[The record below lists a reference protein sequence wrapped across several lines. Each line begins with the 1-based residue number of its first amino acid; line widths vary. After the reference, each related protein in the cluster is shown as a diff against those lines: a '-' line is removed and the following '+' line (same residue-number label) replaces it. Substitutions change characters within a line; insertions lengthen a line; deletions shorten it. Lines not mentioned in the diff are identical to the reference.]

1 MPQIEVGLALAL
13 YGLVAVPLVV
23 LLALRSKFLLSP
35 RRRAMATATRAL
47 AVALVVLAIADLR
60 IGWPTDDLAVAV
72 AIDASDGI
80 APEERDALRQQMA
93 QLEAARPDVT
103 FTHGAPHRA
112 GTPEPSVASA
122 LGAASA
128 TLPRD
133 HVRRVV
139 VATDGRDEDGALA
152 SAIAAAHQDGIE
164 VSVLPIGDRPPLDL
178 VSLAALDAPRLVH
191 AEETM
196 DVAAT
201 VFASRE
207 TDAHL
212 EAFLDGASVATAD
225 HHALQGDSDA
235 RLSVRFPTEPGI
247 HELEVAVSASGD
259 SVSANDRWRA
269 LVEVLPK
276 PRVLIFHDAEHPEPV
291 LARTLRDAGMEVEL
305 RTPQQAPADVPGYD
319 RFALVVSDEI
329 ELGDYSDVQQTAL
342 RHWVEDEG
350 GGWIRITG
358 GRPVRS
364 TPRTLREIEPIGPPP
379 AQPEPRPLE
388 LVIVIDRSGSMSGT
402 PMAQAR
408 NAAVAAVHA
417 LRLDARVGVVAFSGQ
432 VDRSIAPQPMSEAT
446 QVINFIRSID
456 ADGGTNI
463 AAAVQG
469 ANHIMS
475 HDDRYIHHV
484 VLISDGESEPQSA
497 IAAATALAG
506 RGVSISTI
514 TIGSYSS
521 LLAEIAR
528 IGRGRYHVTSSAAGL
543 SSLVV
548 SEAMARQPPAQRQTT
563 FVARETTHLAMLDG
577 VDFSGA
583 PALTGHALAT
593 TKPGATQVLSA
604 TEGMPL
610 LAHWHR
616 GLGQVASFT
625 SASNGSWADG
635 WRSAPVFRQF
645 WTSLARG
652 MLRHRTIEPPRV
664 LVERDPAH
672 ADRRVVTVVSPFPF
686 EEPAPVTRIVRGRTV
701 ASSTSPAGEAPTELE
716 MGIVGPGVWQTTVP
730 AGFTFLV
737 DARLPLDP
745 EPTSAAGD
753 ETPYDAE
760 LARFGPDRG
769 SLERLATLGGGTVIA
784 APADALATPGEAFV
798 RMPMRMALLFAALVV
813 YLISLLLVRMPDRA
827 VASVSIP
834 ERNARVS
841 MPPGSRTS
849 NAPPPPMVR
858 TPEPTPPDDQE
869 AA

>member
-1 MPQIEVGLALAL
+1 MTLPTITVGLVVAL
-13 YGLVAVPLVV
+13 YGLLAVPLVV

-60 IGWPTDDLAVAV
+60 IGWPTHELAVATV
-72 AIDASDGI
+72 IDASDGI
-80 APEERDALRQQMA
+80 SPGERASLRQGLA
-93 QLEAARPDVT
+93 QLEASRPDVR
-103 FTHGAPHRA
+103 FAPVHAPRP
-112 GTPEPSVASA
+112 GEPEPSIASG
-122 LGAASA
+122 LGAATA

-133 HVRRVV
+133 HVRRVI

-152 SAIAAAHQDGIE
+152 SAVAAAHADGID
-164 VSVLPIGDRPPLDL
+164 VSLLPVGDRPAVDL
-178 VSLAALDAPRLVH
+178 VSIAALDAPRLVH
-191 AEETM
+191 AEETV
-196 DVAAT
+196 DVAPT
-201 VFASRE
+201 IFASS
-207 TDAHL
+207 DADVHL
-212 EAFLDGASVATAD
+212 EAFLDGSSVATTD
-225 HHALQGDSDA
+225 HHALAGDSNA
-235 RLSVRFPTEPGI
+235 RLSVRFPTEPGV
-247 HELEVAVSASGD
+247 HELEVAVSAPGD
-259 SVSANDRWRA
+259 AVSVNDRWRA

-276 PRVLIFHDAEHPEPV
+276 PRVLIFHDADRGEPTL
-291 LARTLRDAGMEVEL
+291 LATLRDAGMDVDVR
-305 RTPQQAPADVPGYD
+305 RTQDAPTDAAGYD
-319 RFALVVSDEI
+319 RYALVISDEI

-342 RHWVEDEG
+342 RSWVEDEG

-408 NAAVAAVHA
+408 SAAVAAVHA

-432 VDRSIAPQPMSEAT
+432 VDRSLPPQPMSQST

-475 HDDRYIHHV
+475 RDDRYIHHV
-484 VLISDGESEPQSA
+484 ILISDGESEPQSA

-548 SEAMARQPPAQRQTT
+548 SEAMARQPPAQRQST
-563 FVARETTHLAMLDG
+563 FVAREQTHLAMLDA
-577 VDFSGA
+577 VQFSGA
-583 PALTGHALAT
+583 PPLTGHALAT
-593 TKPGATQVLSA
+593 TKPGATQVLAA

-625 SASNGSWADG
+625 SASSGAWSDG
-635 WRSAPVFRQF
+635 WRSAPIFRQF
-645 WTSLARG
+645 WTALSRG
-652 MLRHRTIEPPRV
+652 MLRHRTIEPPRITI
-664 LVERDPAH
+664 ERDPAH

-686 EEPAPVTRIVRGRTV
+686 EEPAPIARIVRGRET
-701 ASSTSPAGEAPTELE
+701 PAELPLS
-716 MGIVGPGVWQTTVP
+716 IVGPGVWQATVP

-753 ETPYDAE
+753 EQPYDAE
-760 LARFGPDRG
+760 LARFGPDAA
-769 SLERLATLGGGTVIA
+769 SLDRLAAIGGGEVLT
-784 APADALATPGEAFV
+784 APAGILEAPGEAFV
-798 RMPMRMALLFAALVV
+798 RMPMRMPLLFAALVV
-813 YLISLLLVRMPDRA
+813 YLLSLLLVRMPDRA
-827 VASVSIP
+827 VASAAIP
-834 ERNARVS
+834 ERSSRIS
-841 MPPGSRTS
+841 MPPSGRTS
-849 NAPPPPMVR
+849 AAPPPPMVK
-858 TPEPTPPDDQE
+858 TPKPTPPDDQE

>member
-1 MPQIEVGLALAL
+1 MPTLTVGFVLAL

-35 RRRAMATATRAL
+35 RRRIMATTTRAL
-47 AVALVVLAIADLR
+47 AVALIVLAIADLR
-60 IGWPTDDLAVAV
+60 VGWPTDDLAVAT
-72 AIDASDGI
+72 AIDSSDGI
-80 APEERDALRQQMA
+80 APEERAALRASMT
-93 QLEAARPDVT
+93 QLEASRPDVT
-103 FTHGAPHRA
+103 FAHAPPLRR
-112 GTPEPSVASA
+112 GEPEPSVASA
-122 LGAASA
+122 LGAATA

-152 SAIAAAHQDGIE
+152 SAVAAAREDGIE
-164 VSVLPIGDRPPLDL
+164 VSVLPIGERPAIDL
-178 VSLAALDAPRLVH
+178 VSIARLDAPRLVH
-191 AEETM
+191 AEETV
-196 DVAAT
+196 DVAPT
-201 VFASRE
+201 IFASRE
-207 TDAHL
+207 ADVHL
-212 EAFLDGASVATAD
+212 EAFLDGASVATGD
-225 HHALQGDSDA
+225 HHAGDSDA
-235 RLSVRFPTEPGI
+235 RLSVRFPTEPGV
-247 HELEVAVSASGD
+247 HELEVAASAPGDAVS
-259 SVSANDRWRA
+259 VNDRWRA

-276 PRVLIFHDAEHPEPV
+276 PRVLIFHDAGGGEPTLV
-291 LARTLRDAGMEVEL
+291 ATLRDAGMEVEV
-305 RTPQQAPADVPGYD
+305 RTPQAAPTTAAGYD

-329 ELGDYSDVQQTAL
+329 ELGDYTDVQQTAL
-342 RHWVEDEG
+342 RSWVEDEG
-350 GGWIRITG
+350 GGWIRVTG

-408 NAAVAAVHA
+408 NAAIAAVHA

-432 VDRSIAPQPMSEAT
+432 ADRTLAPQPMGQST
-446 QVINFIRSID
+446 QVIDFIRSID

-463 AAAVQG
+463 AAAVQA
-469 ANHIMS
+469 ANQIMS

-497 IAAATALAG
+497 IAASTALAG

-528 IGRGRYHVTSSAAGL
+528 IGRGRYHVTSSGAGL
-543 SSLVV
+543 ASLVV

-563 FVARETTHLAMLDG
+563 FVAREQTHLTMLDG
-577 VDFSGA
+577 VEFTAA
-583 PALTGHALAT
+583 PPLTGHALST
-593 TKPGATQVLSA
+593 LKPGATMALTA

-610 LAHWHR
+610 LGHWHR
-616 GLGQVASFT
+616 GLGQVATFT
-625 SASNGSWADG
+625 SATSGAWSDG
-635 WRSAPVFRQF
+635 WRSAPIFRRF

-652 MLRHRTIEPPRV
+652 MLRHRTIEPPRII
-664 LVERDPAH
+664 VEHDPAH

-686 EEPAPVTRIVRGRTV
+686 EDPAPVARIVRGREE
-701 ASSTSPAGEAPTELE
+701 PAELPLE
-716 MGIVGPGVWQTTVP
+716 IVGPGVWQTSVP

-753 ETPYDAE
+753 ETPYDPE
-760 LARFGPDRG
+760 LARFGPDRA
-769 SLERLATLGGGTVIA
+769 SLERLASLGGGQLIT
-784 APADALATPGEAFV
+784 APADALAAPGEAFV
-798 RMPMRMALLFAALVV
+798 RMPMRLPLLFAALLV
-813 YLISLLLVRMPDRA
+813 YLLSLLLVRMPDRA
-827 VASVSIP
+827 VASASLP
-834 ERNARVS
+834 ERSSRVP
-841 MPPGSRTS
+841 MPPRGRTS
-849 NAPPPPMVR
+849 NAPPPPMAD
-858 TPEPTPPDDQE
+858 TPKPNDQE

>member
-1 MPQIEVGLALAL
+1 MPTITVGFVLAL
-13 YGLVAVPLVV
+13 YGLIAVPLVV

-35 RRRAMATATRAL
+35 RRRALATATRAL

-60 IGWPTDDLAVAV
+60 IGWPTHELAIAT
-72 AIDASDGI
+72 AIDTSDGI
-80 APEERDALRQQMA
+80 APEERAALRQSMT
-93 QLEAARPDVT
+93 QLEASRPDVR
-103 FTHGAPHRA
+103 FAHAAPVRR
-112 GTPEPSVASA
+112 GEPEPSVASA

-133 HVRRVV
+133 HVRRVI
-139 VATDGRDEDGALA
+139 VATDGRDEDGSLA
-152 SAIAAAHQDGIE
+152 SAVAAAHEDGIE
-164 VSVLPIGDRPPLDL
+164 VSVLAIGDRPAIDL

-191 AEETM
+191 AEETV
-196 DVAAT
+196 DVAPMI
-201 VFASRE
+201 FASRE
-207 TDAHL
+207 ADVHL
-212 EAFLDGASVATAD
+212 EAFLDGTSVATAD
-225 HHALQGDSDA
+225 HHALAGDSNA
-235 RLSVRFPTEPGI
+235 RLSVRFPTEPGV
-247 HELEVAVSASGD
+247 HELEVAVSSPGD
-259 SVSANDRWRA
+259 AVSVNDRWRA

-276 PRVLIFHDAEHPEPV
+276 PRVLIFHDTGESEPTLV
-291 LARTLRDAGMEVEL
+291 ATLRDAGMEVEV
-305 RTPQQAPADVPGYD
+305 RTPHAAPTTTAGYD
-319 RFALVVSDEI
+319 RFALVISDEV

-342 RHWVEDEG
+342 RSWVEDEG
-350 GGWIRITG
+350 GGWIRVTG

-408 NAAVAAVHA
+408 NAAIAAVHA
-417 LRLDARVGVVAFSGQ
+417 LRPDARVGVVAFSGQ
-432 VDRSIAPQPMSEAT
+432 ADRTIAPQPMSAAT
-446 QVINFIRSID
+446 SVINFIRSID

-463 AAAVQG
+463 AAAVQA
-469 ANHIMS
+469 ANQIMS

-484 VLISDGESEPQSA
+484 ILISDGESEPQSA
-497 IAAATALAG
+497 IAASTALAG

-514 TIGSYSS
+514 TIGSYSG

-528 IGRGRYHVTSSAAGL
+528 IGRGRYHVTSSGAGL
-543 SSLVV
+543 ASLVV

-563 FVARETTHLAMLDG
+563 FVAHEQTHLTMLDG
-577 VDFSGA
+577 VEFSGA

-593 TKPGATQVLSA
+593 TKPGATQALSA

-625 SASNGSWADG
+625 SATSGAWSDG
-635 WRSAPVFRQF
+635 WRSAPIFRRF
-645 WTSLARG
+645 WTALCRG

-664 LVERDPAH
+664 TIERDPAH

-686 EEPAPVTRIVRGRTV
+686 EEPAPVARIVRGREVPTV
-701 ASSTSPAGEAPTELE
+701 LEL
-716 MGIVGPGVWQTTVP
+716 GVVGPGVWQTSVP

-760 LARFGPDRG
+760 LARFGPDRA
-769 SLERLATLGGGTVIA
+769 SLERLASLGGGEVIA
-784 APADALATPGEAFV
+784 SPADALATPGEAHV
-798 RMPMRMALLFAALVV
+798 RLPIRLPFLFAALVV
-813 YLISLLLVRMPDRA
+813 YLLSLLFVRMPDRA
-827 VASVSIP
+827 VASASIP
-834 ERNARVS
+834 ERTSRIS
-841 MPPGSRTS
+841 MPPRGRTS
-849 NAPPPPMVR
+849 NAPPPPMMK
-858 TPEPTPPDDQE
+858 TPKPSPPDDQE